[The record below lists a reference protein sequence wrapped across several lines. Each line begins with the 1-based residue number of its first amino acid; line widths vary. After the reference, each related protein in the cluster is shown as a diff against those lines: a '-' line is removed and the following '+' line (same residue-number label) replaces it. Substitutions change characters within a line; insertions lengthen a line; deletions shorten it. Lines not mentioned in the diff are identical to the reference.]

1 MTTSAAAHSRR
12 TRIADELIADFA
24 SAWNAH
30 DMDALAI
37 LFHEDGTLVNA
48 VGTYEKGREE
58 IRHSHAAIHASF
70 SKNSALRS
78 ELLDARELM
87 PGVIV
92 AHVSN
97 ELEGDAR
104 YPRQTARTLATY
116 VIEQRAGTWKFTTA
130 HNTRIA
136 PPR

>member
-58 IRHSHAAIHASF
+58 SGTRMRRFTPVS
-70 SKNSALRS
+70 LRT
-78 ELLDARELM
+78 RPCGPT
-87 PGVIV
+87 PG
-92 AHVSN
+92 
-97 ELEGDAR
+97 
-104 YPRQTARTLATY
+104 
-116 VIEQRAGTWKFTTA
+116 RAGTDA
-130 HNTRIA
+130 RRDRR
-136 PPR
+136 PRLE